1 MEAEVAGLKK
11 RIFELEK
18 KFGVIT
24 YISISD
30 AINKIS
36 EFWKIHRNSWEEY
49 ITKRPTLHVLKVPD
63 DHIQATSINAAN
75 IPTHP
80 ITGRLLFLLH
90 NLPQINKNGETCNG
104 GFISDIQSFEEKAMK
119 MPWFISLGTSGS
131 GKTRIIFELLCRQYV
146 DNPGSMDLDSVVED
160 MWSELKENGNKS
172 NRSTAF
178 QYIGHILA
186 ARMFFLQQF
195 LKMSNE
201 CNQFFVP
208 QHWLIL
214 QVIPSVIKLTASS
227 GNGEVTDFWLTV
239 SKMFQ
244 KNWKC
249 YQKRIPIIFD
259 EAQVAL
265 GTYQNVFSF
274 ATSFTQNDG
283 RSLYSCFLKT
293 TSYYF
298 IQDITCTIMTG
309 TGMQLEEIKK
319 DTLSSIAKLD
329 VNVRKESFYN
339 VNNTFSTIKE
349 MQGYIDQF
357 LCLSE
362 EEVKIIFKY
371 FQGCCHFIVNF
382 IASACMD
389 DKKYTN
395 NCEALKHW
403 CQFSEDS
410 IIANLYDAVD
420 KL

>member
-36 EFWKIHRNSWEEY
+36 AFWKIHRNSWEEY
-49 ITKRPTLHVLKVPD
+49 ITKGPTLHVLKVPD

-104 GFISDIQSFEEKAMK
+104 GFISDIQNFEEKAMK
-119 MPWFISLGTSGS
+119 MPWFISLGTSG
-131 GKTRIIFELLCRQYV
+131 
-146 DNPGSMDLDSVVED
+146 
-160 MWSELKENGNKS
+160 
-172 NRSTAF
+172 STAF

-201 CNQFFVP
+201 RNQFFVP

-244 KNWKC
+244 KVHPLDLRNFVLQICNDIINLLPENWKC

-298 IQDITCTIMTG
+298 IQYITCTIMTG

-403 CQFSEDS
+403 RQFSEDS